1 MITVFS
7 NFLNEQGLLIARN
20 IYVRRMVS
28 CGMRKICE
36 VFSKQKKREK
46 EKKTPTVIRIFRE
59 FLGIPRSMVFCI
71 GLSCFNS

>member
-1 MITVFS
+1 M
-7 NFLNEQGLLIARN
+7 
-20 IYVRRMVS
+20 RRMVS

-36 VFSKQKKREK
+36 VFSKQKKSEK

-59 FLGIPRSMVFCI
+59 FLGIPRSVVFCI